1 MTGNKKKVC
10 YPTLS
15 TVCAQIWY
23 NKVSIRG
30 EKTMDKKT
38 NIIKFRATRQEKCL
52 VDKLAQHHEMKTSE
66 LLRYLVAK
74 EAKRKNVKME
84 ACISDRST

>member
-1 MTGNKKKVC
+1 MTTKNK
-10 YPTLS
+10 TEM
-15 TVCAQIWY
+15 
-23 NKVSIRG
+23 IRYRL
-30 EKTMDKKT
+30 TH
-38 NIIKFRATRQEKCL
+38 QEKCL